1 MTLICWAFVE
11 TLTGMSSLS
20 RWTLRFGSL
29 LGLTLS
35 TVAAPAHA
43 EGQNAREA
51 DFRAALALRYA
62 PIHQQDVHRRGSH
75 ALGGAADYI
84 TSVDF
89 DADHDAG
96 NNWDNAGDA
105 RFPLAAHAYYSVV
118 ETTSHWFITYQ
129 FFHPRDWSSTFF
141 ETEHENDSEGMLF
154 AIARDGSSFGALR
167 AAVTVVH
174 SNFFSYVP
182 ATSRWRSGREN
193 VDGKLTLQVYAGELH
208 PVTASQAETH
218 AIKAWPYYSIHAEGV
233 VYYPSLT
240 TAEVPSGPNDRNVQY
255 QLHDMLE
262 PGGLWARRADPRLFV
277 RYGTFAGNASGG
289 CGNGVFWCRRDAAHA
304 PWAWNDHD
312 DESPTGSITTDPAG
326 LARAYFVTHERVS
339 NAYDFNPFR

>member
-1 MTLICWAFVE
+1 
-11 TLTGMSSLS
+11 MSWQS
-20 RWTLRFGSL
+20 RWTLCFGTL

-35 TVAAPAHA
+35 PIVARAAGA
-43 EGQNAREA
+43 SARDA
-51 DFRAALALRYA
+51 SFRAALALRYA
-62 PIHQQDVHRRGSH
+62 PIHQQEVHRRGSH

-89 DADHDAG
+89 DADDDAS

-118 ETTSHWFITYQ
+118 ETPSHWFITYQ

-141 ETEHENDSEGMLF
+141 ETEHENDSEGVLF
-154 AIARDGSSFGALR
+154 AVARDGSRFGALR

-174 SNFFSYVP
+174 ADFYSYVP
-182 ATSRWRSGREN
+182 ASSRWSSGRED
-193 VDGKLTLQVYAGELH
+193 VDGKLTLQSFAGELH

-218 AIKAWPYYSIHAEGV
+218 AIKAWPYYSIRTEGV

-240 TAEVPSGPNDRNVQY
+240 TAEVPSSPNDRSVQY

-262 PGGLWARRADPRLFV
+262 PGGLWARRANPRLFV
-277 RYGTFAGNASGG
+277 RYGTFAGNTSGG
-289 CGNGVFWCRRDAAHA
+289 CGKGVFLCRRDAAHA
-304 PWAWNDHD
+304 AWAWNDHD
-312 DESPTGSITTDPAG
+312 DQSPSGAMATDPAG
-326 LARAYFVTHERVS
+326 LVRAYFSTQERVA
-339 NAYDFNPFR
+339 NVYDFNPFR

>member
-1 MTLICWAFVE
+1 
-11 TLTGMSSLS
+11 MSGLS
-20 RWTLRFGSL
+20 RWALRFGSV

-35 TVAAPAHA
+35 TVAVRA
-43 EGQNAREA
+43 EGESMSRSARGA
-51 DFRAALALRYA
+51 KFRASLALRYA
-62 PIHQQDVHRRGSH
+62 PIHHQDVHRRGSH
-75 ALGGAADYI
+75 GLGGAADYI

-89 DADHDAG
+89 DADDDAS
-96 NNWDNAGDA
+96 NNWDNAGDP

-118 ETTSHWFITYQ
+118 ETTSHWFVTYQ

-141 ETEHENDSEGMLF
+141 ETEHENDSEGVLF
-154 AIARDGSSFGALR
+154 AIARDGSRFGALR

-182 ATSRWRSGREN
+182 TTSRWSSGRET
-193 VDGKLTLQVYAGELH
+193 VDGKLTLHPYAGELH

-218 AIKAWPYYSIHAEGV
+218 AIKAWPYYSIRSEGI

-255 QLHDMLE
+255 KLNDMLE
-262 PGGLWARRADPRLFV
+262 PNGLWARRANSRLFA
-277 RYGTFAGNASGG
+277 RNGTFAGNASGG
-289 CGNGVFWCRRDAAHA
+289 CGKGALWCGRDAAHA

-312 DESPTGSITTDPAG
+312 DESPTGSIATDPAD
-326 LARAYFVTHERVS
+326 LVRAYFATHERVS
-339 NAYDFNPFR
+339 NVYEFNPFR